1 MIQAQVIRW
10 KLTTARSW
18 RAKRATTVNGELVDR
33 MVEALRVPSDV
44 LLAFFVSF
52 SRFEYA
58 LRAAGFRQDPPKEA
72 EVSWDRFENWLDTL
86 QPADVAPVLQAGKY
100 LLDHPPK
107 RLVVRDGVPDWE
119 VPGRAGQTDMRF
131 LMEALRRA
139 RNNLFHGGKWLT
151 APELPDRNER
161 VISTAGNVL
170 YALIGMPSAENL
182 RYPFEL

>member
-1 MIQAQVIRW
+1 MQF
-10 KLTTARSW
+10 TTALEW
-18 RAKRATTVNGELVDR
+18 RAMGATSVNGDLVDR
-33 MVEALRVPSDV
+33 MVEALRVPSD
-44 LLAFFVSF
+44 LLLGFFVSF

-86 QPADVAPVLQAGKY
+86 EPAEVAPVLQAGKY

-107 RLVVRDGVPDWE
+107 RLVVRDGVPGWE
-119 VPGRAGQTDMRF
+119 VPGRDGQTDMRF

-161 VISTAGNVL
+161 VISTASNVL
-170 YALIGMPSAENL
+170 PALRRMPSAENI
-182 RYPFEL
+182 RYHFELY